1 MIRDRKF
8 RKSFIT
14 EAEKDDDGVI
24 KKVGNKWRILKKNRK
39 DYWDAEYDTKA
50 DAQAALR
57 AYWANKGEGISLVTR
72 KSESVL
78 KGDSYLE
85 YFAHDLDDE
94 LSKEFGSDFLELSVW
109 DIGEIQVGLASKGYM
124 LYKITLRPINTR
136 ASLIVMSLNDGKER
150 VVLKTDNFHFTH
162 DDAKLISDAITKDMH
177 KRKDIRLESFHRD
190 LKQKHTKLE
199 KKNIKE
205 MGGRIDTKTRDG
217 ERINILYTSGD
228 IELLLG
234 GGNYGAYNVKT
245 KITDKESLRK
255 AIDKVMKKAGH
266 NLMPAERDAIETEAE
281 KHLSNM
287 RESSLRSNAMFRK
300 SNNIKRNFKKESL
313 KSLRHGDLMLSY
325 DGDDIDWDEFEEDV
339 FHCFKIR
346 NADNLVLRYADE
358 ACSDEEMEKEIL
370 AKGDDAL
377 EEFYDSCVMSLQDE
391 DNGDIAI
398 FLYDADEI
406 TNFDYK
412 LCLE

>member
-8 RKSFIT
+8 RKSFKL

-94 LSKEFGSDFLELSVW
+94 LSKEFGSDSLELSVW

-150 VVLKTDNFHFTH
+150 VILKTDNFHFTH

-190 LKQKHTKLE
+190 LKQKHTKFE
-199 KKNIKE
+199 KKAVKE
-205 MGGRIDTKTRDG
+205 MAGSFDTKTRDG
-217 ERINILYTSGD
+217 ERIDILYTEGD

-234 GGNYGAYNVKT
+234 GGNYGAYRIKT

-266 NLMPAERDAIETEAE
+266 NLMPAEREAIEIEAE
-281 KHLSNM
+281 RQLSKM
-287 RESSLRSNAMFRK
+287 RESKTS
-300 SNNIKRNFKKESL
+300 NFKKNLNKKYESTYDLRGGDVMLTYSGSEIDFDEMKNDVLSLLGL
-313 KSLRHGDLMLSY
+313 KDADKLILR
-325 DGDDIDWDEFEEDV
+325 V
-339 FHCFKIR
+339 
-346 NADNLVLRYADE
+346 ADE
-358 ACSDEEMEKEIL
+358 AISDEEDEEMII
-370 AKGDDAL
+370 ATGDDAL
-377 EEFYDSCVMSLQDE
+377 EKFHDTCTM
-391 DNGDIAI
+391 I
-398 FLYDADEI
+398 FEQGEPDVAVYLSRFDEI
-406 TNFDYK
+406 TNYYEK

>member
-1 MIRDRKF
+1 MIRNSKIRRRF
-8 RKSFIT
+8 FT
-14 EAEKDDDGVI
+14 EAEKEDDGVI

-57 AYWANKGEGISLVTR
+57 AYWANKGEGLSLVTR

-94 LSKEFGSDFLELSVW
+94 LSKEFGSDSLELSVW

-124 LYKITLRPINTR
+124 LYKITLRPRNTR

-199 KKNIKE
+199 KKNVKE
-205 MGGRIDTKTRDG
+205 MAGNIDTKSRDG
-217 ERINILYTSGD
+217 VSLYLPYTSHD
-228 IELLLG
+228 IELIIG
-234 GGNYGAYNVKT
+234 GGNLGSFRVTAN
-245 KITDKESLRK
+245 IDGKESLRK
-255 AIDKVMKKAGH
+255 AVDKVIKKAAH
-266 NLMPAERDAIETEAE
+266 NIQADEKDAIEAALE
-281 KHLSNM
+281 KHLSHM
-287 RESSLRSNAMFRK
+287 RESNVSILRK
-300 SNNIKRNFKKESL
+300 SAKKKFEATSPLRAGDMMLTYAGSEIDFDEMKTDILSL
-313 KSLRHGDLMLSY
+313 LGLKNTD
-325 DGDDIDWDEFEEDV
+325 
-339 FHCFKIR
+339 K
-346 NADNLVLRYADE
+346 LVLRVADE
-358 ACSDEEMEKEIL
+358 AVSDEDDEEIIL
-370 AKGDDAL
+370 ATGDDAL
-377 EEFYDSCVMSLQDE
+377 EKFYDTCTMIFEQ
-391 DNGDIAI
+391 GD
-398 FLYDADEI
+398 YDVAVYLSRFDEI
-406 TNFDYK
+406 TNFYEK